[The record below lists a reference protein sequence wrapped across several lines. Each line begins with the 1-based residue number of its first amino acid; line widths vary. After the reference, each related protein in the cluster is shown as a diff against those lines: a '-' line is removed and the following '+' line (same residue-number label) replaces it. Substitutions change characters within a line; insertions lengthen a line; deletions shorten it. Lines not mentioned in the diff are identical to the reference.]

1 MSTTTK
7 IAQIISISSALLG
20 AGGIAALSL
29 YNVPQLK
36 AQPADRSL
44 PAIRWIFSRGSHTF
58 PVAINTST
66 AGFLYLAYTYIP
78 QDLRTF
84 TQLFKTA
91 NGLKVNG
98 YLAASVLSF
107 SIAIY
112 TAWFM
117 IPNNFALIKKNEEKG
132 GARSANSARTM
143 REQGYRPGDRSAE
156 DSVYSKG
163 EGNEFTDLSGP
174 QSKTESSSGEAED
187 RKVWEMLDKFGRQN
201 LLRAVGLGLGGVV
214 GLVTALS

>member
-7 IAQIISISSALLG
+7 IAQIISISSALMG
-20 AGGIAALSL
+20 AGGILALSL
-29 YNVPQLK
+29 YSVPQLK

-66 AGFLYLAYTYIP
+66 AGFLYLAYASIP
-78 QDLRTF
+78 SNLRTIN
-84 TQLFKTA
+84 QLFKTT

-98 YLAASVLSF
+98 YLAASILSF

-117 IPNNFALIKKNEEKG
+117 IPNNFDLIKKNEEKG
-132 GARSANSARTM
+132 GARSANAAKIVK
-143 REQGYRPGDRSAE
+143 EQGYKPGDRSAE
-156 DSVYSKG
+156 DSVWSKG
-163 EGNEFTDLSGP
+163 EGNEFTDFSGP
-174 QSKTESSSGEAED
+174 MRKTESASSEAED
-187 RKVWEMLDKFGRQN
+187 REVWEKLDQFGKQN
-201 LLRAVGLGLGGVV
+201 LWRALGLGLGGVV
-214 GLVTALS
+214 GLVTALY